1 VSAARSLT
9 SPLLRLRASRP
20 RLEAV
25 DRRDAALM
33 SIGTLASGVL
43 AYAFNVLAA
52 RSLGPE
58 SYGAIGALWAGM
70 FLLAVLLF
78 RPVEQTV
85 SRAVA
90 HRLARGEDARP
101 AVRSAAKLT
110 AILAALAVAGCLAA
124 WNPLTDGL
132 FGGEPVLTIAL
143 IAGVAGYAAS
153 YFARGLA
160 GGVRWFGGY
169 GLVLLAD
176 GAIRVLVAVPLL
188 FVASPTIAAIAIA
201 AAAIGGALAP
211 LLSRQRTTMRRLEGA
226 QGEDDRM
233 TEAVRFALP
242 AGVIAACEQ
251 ILVSGGPLLVLIAG
265 GEGAAAAAG
274 VLFAATLLVRAPVF
288 LFQGVA
294 ASLLPNLT
302 TFRANGD
309 EARLH
314 RATALTA
321 LVLAGLAAVMSAA
334 ALAVG
339 PAAMRVL
346 YGDGFVASR
355 VDLAL
360 LALGVGGFLA
370 ACTFCQALLAR
381 GQGGAAALRW
391 SAAALTFVTLELAL
405 PGTPFHRVAVAFSA
419 ASALVGAL
427 LMVSVWRGRA

>member
-1 VSAARSLT
+1 
-9 SPLLRLRASRP
+9 
-20 RLEAV
+20 
-25 DRRDAALM
+25 M

-43 AYAFNVLAA
+43 AYVFNVLAA

-70 FLLAVLLF
+70 FLVAVLLF

-90 HRLARGEDARP
+90 DQVARGEDARP

-110 AILAALAVAGCLAA
+110 AIIAALAVVVCLAA
-124 WNPLTDGL
+124 WRPITDGL
-132 FGGEPVLTIAL
+132 FGGEPVLTVAL
-143 IAGVAGYAAS
+143 IAGVLGYAAS

-176 GAIRVLVAVPLL
+176 GAIRVLIAVPLL
-188 FVASPTIAAIAIA
+188 FVASPTIAAVAIA
-201 AAAIGGALAP
+201 GAAIGGALAP
-211 LLSRQRTTMRRLEGA
+211 LFSRRRSKLSRLEGVR
-226 QGEDDRM
+226 GEGYPM
-233 TEAVRFALP
+233 SKAVRFALP
-242 AGVIAACEQ
+242 AGVIAGCEQ
-251 ILVSGGPLLVLIAG
+251 ILISGGPLLVLIAG
-265 GEGAAAAAG
+265 GDGAPAAAG
-274 VLFAATLLVRAPVF
+274 VLFAATLLMRAPVF

-302 TFRANGD
+302 TFRAQGD

-321 LVLAGLAAVMSAA
+321 LALASLAAVMAA
-334 ALAVG
+334 GALVG
-339 PAAMRVL
+339 GPTAMQLL
-346 YGDGFVASR
+346 YGDAFVATR
-355 VDLAL
+355 IDLAL
-360 LALGVGGFLA
+360 LALGIGGFLA

-391 SAAALTFVTLELAL
+391 SAAALTFVALQLTLQ
-405 PGTPFHRVAVAFSA
+405 GTPFHRVAVAFA
-419 ASALVGAL
+419 IASALAGGL
-427 LMVSVWRGRA
+427 LMASAWRGRA